1 MGRHR
6 KVECRICL
14 KTMRSD
20 ILERHMK
27 KHEKKSNGIEEV
39 GSSGSGVCENAGK
52 HKQVGCKICLKTMR
66 SDHLI
71 RHMKTH
77 EKKTCSIDVGTEKIE
92 YNSKIDDFALE
103 NKIMNDANEYRRKL
117 ELGRKVKEIALKN
130 DIPAASLSKDNKEAL
145 ELFENRGQEKEIEAV
160 EWRPWQMDILEYV
173 NNPTKRRII
182 WIVGKNGNEGK
193 TFFQDK
199 IEEQYGRHRVFQMEL
214 DESSRDILHI
224 MKKCV
229 DMQTDIFLFN
239 ITKSVYIN
247 DVNYKILEK
256 IKDGKATS
264 IKYNAKKMIFKTPN
278 VILVFSNMYPNT
290 REFSEDRWLIF
301 KINAKMELVD
311 VTTETMK
318 KKKEVNDAQKKS
330 YTDWRKKTIYDRIN
344 KV

>member
-1 MGRHR
+1 MGRHK

-77 EKKTCSIDVGTEKIE
+77 EKKTNGMDVVTEKIE

-264 IKYNAKKMIFKTPN
+264 IKYHAKKMRFKTPN

-330 YTDWRKKTIYDRIN
+330 YMDWKQKTIYDRIN
-344 KV
+344 K

>member
-1 MGRHR
+1 MTSDHLERHMKTHEKKSNGKDEAGSSR
-6 KVECRICL
+6 SGVCEKVGKHKQVGCRICL

-20 ILERHMK
+20 TLKRH
-27 KHEKKSNGIEEV
+27 
-39 GSSGSGVCENAGK
+39 
-52 HKQVGCKICLKTMR
+52 L
-66 SDHLI
+66 
-71 RHMKTH
+71 KTH
-77 EKKTCSIDVGTEKIE
+77 EKKTNEMDVVTEKIE

-264 IKYNAKKMIFKTPN
+264 IKYHAKKMRFKTPN

-330 YTDWRKKTIYDRIN
+330 YMDWKQKTIYDRIN
-344 KV
+344 K

>member
-14 KTMRSD
+14 KTMTCD
-20 ILERHMK
+20 HLERHMK
-27 KHEKKSNGIEEV
+27 THEKKSNEKDEA
-39 GSSGSGVCENAGK
+39 GSSGSGVCENVGK
-52 HKQVGCKICLKTMR
+52 HKQVECRICLKTMR
-66 SDHLI
+66 SDNLV

-77 EKKTCSIDVGTEKIE
+77 EKKQCSMDVVTEKIE

-264 IKYNAKKMIFKTPN
+264 IKYHAKKMRFKTPN

>member
-1 MGRHR
+1 MGRNR

-27 KHEKKSNGIEEV
+27 KHEKKSNRIEEA
-39 GSSGSGVCENAGK
+39 GSSGSGVCEKVGK
-52 HKQVGCKICLKTMR
+52 HKQVGCRICLKTMR
-66 SDHLI
+66 SDTLK

-77 EKKTCSIDVGTEKIE
+77 EKKTNEMDVVTEKIK
-92 YNSKIDDFALE
+92 YNSKIDDIALE
-103 NKIMNDANEYRRKL
+103 NKIMNDAYEYRRKL

-145 ELFENRGQEKEIEAV
+145 ELFENRGQEKGIEAV

-193 TFFQDK
+193 NFFQDK

-264 IKYNAKKMIFKTPN
+264 IKYTLF
-278 VILVFSNMYPNT
+278 VILNRNISV
-290 REFSEDRWLIF
+290 
-301 KINAKMELVD
+301 
-311 VTTETMK
+311 
-318 KKKEVNDAQKKS
+318 
-330 YTDWRKKTIYDRIN
+330 
-344 KV
+344 

>member
-1 MGRHR
+1 M
-6 KVECRICL
+6 
-14 KTMRSD
+14 
-20 ILERHMK
+20 
-27 KHEKKSNGIEEV
+27 
-39 GSSGSGVCENAGK
+39 
-52 HKQVGCKICLKTMR
+52 
-66 SDHLI
+66 
-71 RHMKTH
+71 
-77 EKKTCSIDVGTEKIE
+77 DVVTEKIE

-247 DVNYKILEK
+247 DVNYKILED
-256 IKDGKATS
+256 IKDGKALARKFNS
-264 IKYNAKKMIFKTPN
+264 KMMRFKTPN
-278 VILVFSNMYPNT
+278 VIIVFSNMYPDT

-301 KINAKMELVD
+301 KINTKMMLEE
-311 VTTETMK
+311 VTTEK
-318 KKKEVNDAQKKS
+318 IKKKEEVKAAQKS
-330 YTDWRKKTIYDRIN
+330 YMDWRKKTVYDSIIRY
-344 KV
+344 

>member
-1 MGRHR
+1 M
-6 KVECRICL
+6 E
-14 KTMRSD
+14 S
-20 ILERHMK
+20 
-27 KHEKKSNGIEEV
+27 
-39 GSSGSGVCENAGK
+39 
-52 HKQVGCKICLKTMR
+52 
-66 SDHLI
+66 
-71 RHMKTH
+71 
-77 EKKTCSIDVGTEKIE
+77 
-92 YNSKIDDFALE
+92 
-103 NKIMNDANEYRRKL
+103 
-117 ELGRKVKEIALKN
+117 
-130 DIPAASLSKDNKEAL
+130 L
-145 ELFENRGQEKEIEAV
+145 ELFENQGQVKEIEAV

-182 WIVGKNGNEGK
+182 WVVGEKGNEGK

-264 IKYNAKKMIFKTPN
+264 IKYHAKKMRFKTPN

-290 REFSEDRWLIF
+290 GEFSEDRWLIF

-330 YTDWRKKTIYDRIN
+330 YKDWKEKTIYDRIN
-344 KV
+344 K

>member
-14 KTMRSD
+14 KTMTSD
-20 ILERHMK
+20 HLERHMK
-27 KHEKKSNGIEEV
+27 THEKKSNGKDDA
-39 GSSGSGVCENAGK
+39 GSSGRGVCGKVGK
-52 HKQVGCKICLKTMR
+52 HKQVECRICLKTMR
-66 SDHLI
+66 SDTLK

-77 EKKTCSIDVGTEKIE
+77 EKKQCSMDVVTEKIE
-92 YNSKIDDFALE
+92 YNSKIDDIALE

-264 IKYNAKKMIFKTPN
+264 IKYHAKKMRFKTPN

-330 YTDWRKKTIYDRIN
+330 YMDWKQKTIYDRIN
-344 KV
+344 K